1 MHVQLVFI
9 VVTRPN
15 ILQIVPLVPTPLVLA
30 LMHKLFQLVSLLVL
44 YVQQALHAWVDKR
57 LPLVVP
63 DTTAM
68 LAMVFARFAQLATD
82 AQTLLSSP
90 FSVSL
95 VNTIYQA
102 KPRAQLV
109 PKDIFALIQ
118 PQLQAFVL
126 KVNGLQLAHQCAL
139 TVH

>member
-1 MHVQLVFI
+1 M
-9 VVTRPN
+9 TRPN
-15 ILQIVPLVPTPLVLA
+15 ILQIVPLEPTPLVVA
-30 LMHKLFQLVSLLVL
+30 QTDKAFQLVSLLVL
-44 YVQQALHAWVDKR
+44 YVQQALNAWVDNR

-68 LAMVFARFAQLATD
+68 LVMVFARFAQLATD

-118 PQLQAFVL
+118 PQLQAFAL
-126 KVNGLQLAHQCAL
+126 KANGLQLAHQCAL

>member
-1 MHVQLVFI
+1 M
-9 VVTRPN
+9 TRPN
-15 ILQIVPLVPTPLVLA
+15 ILQIVPLEPTPLVVA
-30 LMHKLFQLVSLLVL
+30 QTDKAFQLVSLLVL
-44 YVQQALHAWVDKR
+44 YVQQALNAWVDNR

-68 LAMVFARFAQLATD
+68 LVMVFARFAQLATD

-118 PQLQAFVL
+118 PQLQAFAH
-126 KVNGLQLAHQCAL
+126 KANGLQLAHQCAL
-139 TVH
+139 IVH

>member
-1 MHVQLVFI
+1 M
-9 VVTRPN
+9 TRPN
-15 ILQIVPLVPTPLVLA
+15 ILQIVPLEPTPLVVA
-30 LMHKLFQLVSLLVL
+30 QTDKAFQLVSLLVL
-44 YVQQALHAWVDKR
+44 YVQQALNAWVDNR

-68 LAMVFARFAQLATD
+68 LVMVFARFALLATD

-95 VNTIYQA
+95 VNTILQA
-102 KPRAQLV
+102 KPHAQLV

-126 KVNGLQLAHQCAL
+126 KANGLQLVHQCAL